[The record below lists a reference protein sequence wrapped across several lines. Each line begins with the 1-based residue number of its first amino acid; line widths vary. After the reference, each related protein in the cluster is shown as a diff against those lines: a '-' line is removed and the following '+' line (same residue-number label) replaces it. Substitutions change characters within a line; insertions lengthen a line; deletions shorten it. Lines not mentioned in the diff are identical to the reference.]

1 MHDQPCKS
9 LPVKL
14 RIHVPDP
21 AYPQGILAD
30 SATGCI
36 KVQFS
41 GLKYGLNYGSEL
53 KLTEKP
59 LKINMFWRRGWA

>member
-1 MHDQPCKS
+1 
-9 LPVKL
+9 
-14 RIHVPDP
+14 VPDP

-41 GLKYGLNYGSEL
+41 GLKYVLDYGPEL

-59 LKINMFWRRGWA
+59 L